1 MDTTTENPAAPPA
14 LQPAETDKGAARGA
28 SRPGDRVFIGLSRG
42 SGIFVLVLMAAIAA
56 FLTYRAVLALSK
68 NEANFFTTMEWN
80 PSGVPPQFG
89 IAVLAFGTI
98 VSSVIAMAIAV
109 PIAVGI
115 ALFITH
121 YAPRKLGGTIAYVID
136 LLAAVPSIVYG
147 LWGALVLVPHLN
159 GLYGWL
165 DDYFGWTGLFA
176 WDGGPAR
183 SLFTVGILLAI
194 MILPI
199 ITNVS
204 REVFRQVPRMHEEA
218 ALALGATRWEVI
230 RMSVLPFG
238 RSGIISASMLGLGRA
253 LGETM
258 AVAMGLLPDLH
269 HPGQPARRGRRH
281 LRPEHRQQVQ
291 RGHRDGPGRADRLR
305 SRPLRHH
312 PAGQRRGPADHRPPQ
327 GVLGGQRMSNAS
339 LTDKRPPS
347 SLRGATLP
355 KWFAWA
361 VAAGAVLLGLGIG
374 FAAGL
379 DSSIQW
385 ALIAAVLFVAGS
397 YGISAKVEGPRQAK
411 DRVAT
416 SLVWVAFLMAIVPLA
431 SLAWTTVKRGIKVF
445 DGYFLTHSMGVV
457 ADTEPGGGIY
467 HAILGT
473 AEQVGLATLISVPI
487 GVLTASH
494 RRTCPATAS
503 ARRRSSPRPGS
514 GPRSP
519 RHWR

>member
-14 LQPAETDKGAARGA
+14 LQPAETDKGATRGA

-68 NEANFFTTMEWN
+68 NEANFFTTLEWN

-165 DDYFGWTGLFA
+165 DDYFGWTGVFA

-258 AVAMGLLPDLH
+258 AVAM
-269 HPGQPARRGRRH
+269 
-281 LRPEHRQQVQ
+281 
-291 RGHRDGPGRADRLR
+291 
-305 SRPLRHH
+305 
-312 PAGQRRGPADHRPPQ
+312 
-327 GVLGGQRMSNAS
+327 VLSPTFTIQAS
-339 LTDKRPPS
+339 LLDAGGGTFAQNIASKFNE
-347 SLRGATLP
+347 ATEM
-355 KWFAWA
+355 
-361 VAAGAVLLGLGIG
+361 GR
-374 FAAGL
+374 
-379 DSSIQW
+379 D
-385 ALIAAVLFVAGS
+385 ALIASGLVLFV
-397 YGISAKVEGPRQAK
+397 I
-411 DRVAT
+411 T
-416 SLVWVAFLMAIVPLA
+416 LLVNGAA
-431 SLAWTTVKRGIKVF
+431 R
-445 DGYFLTHSMGVV
+445 
-457 ADTEPGGGIY
+457 
-467 HAILGT
+467 
-473 AEQVGLATLISVPI
+473 LII
-487 GVLTASH
+487 
-494 RRTCPATAS
+494 
-503 ARRRSSPRPGS
+503 ARRKEYS
-514 GPRSP
+514 GANA
-519 RHWR
+519 